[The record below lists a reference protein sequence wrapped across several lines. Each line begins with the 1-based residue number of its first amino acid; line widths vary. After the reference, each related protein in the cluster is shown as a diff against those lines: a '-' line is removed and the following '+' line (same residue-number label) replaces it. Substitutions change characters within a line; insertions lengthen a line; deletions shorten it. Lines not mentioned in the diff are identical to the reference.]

1 MAFFETSDGVKL
13 YYQEKGEGNPIVF
26 IHGWGMDHTS
36 FEPTFEALSE
46 SYRVVSY
53 DLRGFGSSEKA
64 QVGYTLNRFAQD
76 LEELMGFL
84 DLNNVTLAGHS
95 MGTSIIFDYV
105 RTFGNSRLKSVT
117 LLDMTPKLVNDE
129 SWNLGLF
136 HGKYQLED
144 AHHDLTRIFNNMEEF
159 CGSFMRIS
167 IPYITEEMFEELME
181 GMKLNSPFVLAGMWH
196 AMAVNDYRDVL
207 EKITV
212 PAQIIYG
219 EKSTLYSKETA
230 EYLHQHIAN
239 SEVIPF
245 ENCTH
250 MLVSENPAKLTE
262 VMNEIASLS

>member
-36 FEPTFEALSE
+36 FDPTFEALSE
-46 SYRVVSY
+46 NYKVVTY
-53 DLRGFGSSEKA
+53 DLRGFGSSEKPRI
-64 QVGYTLNRFAQD
+64 GFTLNRFSQD
-76 LEELMGFL
+76 LQELIEFL
-84 DLNNVTLAGHS
+84 DLHDVTLAGHS
-95 MGTSIIFDYV
+95 MGTSVIFDYV
-105 RTFGNSRLKSVT
+105 RAFGVSKLKSVT

-136 HGKYQLED
+136 HGEYHLED
-144 AHHDLTRIFNNMEEF
+144 AHRDLTTIFNDMEAF
-159 CGSFMRIS
+159 GASFMKIA
-167 IPYITEEMFEELME
+167 IPYLTDEMFEETME
-181 GMKLNSPFVLAGMWH
+181 GIKLNSPFVLAGMWH

-212 PAQIIYG
+212 PAQIVYG

-230 EYLHQHIAN
+230 EYLHAN
-239 SEVIPF
+239 IPNSKVIPF

-250 MLVSENPAKLTE
+250 MLVLENPSKLTE
-262 VMNEIASLS
+262 VMDDIASSI